1 MKIFKKSNFIAISI
15 VLAVILVFSFT
26 ISTIQTVFA
35 NSNAKF
41 TIVLDAG
48 HGGIDSG
55 VIGINT
61 GKKESDINLEIVN
74 LLQKKLTDS
83 GFRVVLTRKT
93 SGGLYGMP
101 TKGFKLRDMKERRR
115 IIEESN
121 ANIVVSIH
129 QNYFLQDRSRRGGQ
143 VFFQAN
149 NQDSKKLADSMQ
161 TQFNHLGTRDFEAL
175 SGDYYIL
182 NCTSK
187 VAVIAECGFLSN
199 AEEESLLIT
208 EQYQTKIVD
217 AIIFGILQ
225 YLS

>member
-1 MKIFKKSNFIAISI
+1 MKIFKKSNLIATSI
-15 VLAVILVFSFT
+15 VLAIILVFSFT
-26 ISTIQTVFA
+26 MSTIATVFA
-35 NSNAKF
+35 NSNAMY

-48 HGGIDSG
+48 HGGVDSG
-55 VIGINT
+55 VIGIT
-61 GKKESDINLEIVN
+61 SGKKESDINLEIVN

-101 TKGFKLRDMKERRR
+101 TKGFKLRDMQERKR
-115 IIEESN
+115 IIDESD
-121 ANIVVSIH
+121 ANIVISVH

-143 VFFQAN
+143 VFFQAKN
-149 NQDSKKLADSMQ
+149 AESKKLADSMQ
-161 TQFNHLGTRDFEAL
+161 KQFNALGTREFEAL

-187 VAVIAECGFLSN
+187 VAIIAECGFLSN

-208 EQYQTKIVD
+208 PQYQEKIVD
-217 AIIFGILQ
+217 AIIFGVLQ